1 MKMKDSL
8 SSGQPQQQQQQHE
21 NPNKGSHGSGGG
33 DLQLGSHGGQN
44 AGSNV
49 AHHSHQHPSVVQNE
63 LKLGLGMT
71 GNLGGMM
78 GQMGD
83 KSNQDIL
90 KAVSK
95 VNNISFYN

>member
-8 SSGQPQQQQQQHE
+8 SSGQHDNQ
-21 NPNKGSHGSGGG
+21 NKGSHGGASEHQIVGGG
-33 DLQLGSHGGQN
+33 NHGQN
-44 AGSNV
+44 PGNNV
-49 AHHSHQHPSVVQNE
+49 GGGGGGHHVHQHPSQNE
-63 LKLGLGMT
+63 LKLGLQGMT
-71 GNLGGMM
+71 SNLGMM

>member
-8 SSGQPQQQQQQHE
+8 SSGQHDNQ
-21 NPNKGSHGSGGG
+21 KGA
-33 DLQLGSHGGQN
+33 HGGSADHQIVGANHPQN
-44 AGSNV
+44 PGSNV
-49 AHHSHQHPSVVQNE
+49 SGHHGHQHPSVQNE
-63 LKLGLGMT
+63 LKLGLGGMT
-71 GNLGGMM
+71 SNLGGMM

>member
-1 MKMKDSL
+1 MKMKESL
-8 SSGQPQQQQQQHE
+8 SSGQHD
-21 NPNKGSHGSGGG
+21 NTNKGSHGPAEH
-33 DLQLGSHGGQN
+33 QLVGAPQHGQN
-44 AGSNV
+44 SGSNP
-49 AHHSHQHPSVVQNE
+49 HHVHNHPQNE

-71 GNLGGMM
+71 SNLGGMM
-78 GQMGD
+78 GNIND

>member
-1 MKMKDSL
+1 MKMKDSI
-8 SSGQPQQQQQQHE
+8 SSGQQHD
-21 NPNKGSHGSGGG
+21 NQGNKGSHG
-33 DLQLGSHGGQN
+33 GSAEHQIVGNHAQN
-44 AGSNV
+44 PGSNV
-49 AHHSHQHPSVVQNE
+49 GGGHHVHQHPSQND
-63 LKLGLGMT
+63 LKLGLGGMT
-71 GNLGGMM
+71 SNLGMM